1 MSAGFY
7 FYLALRKF
15 NCLWM
20 LALLLSVTSLVLV
33 FAYVQVRPAEA
44 QSLEDLYAEHGKV
57 LEELRGLKNI
67 VDNPDRYSAKQVTY
81 ANEQRLQLISRRDNL
96 RAAIKEMGGSVPTE
110 EVTPGTARATLEG
123 QTAEVVVRL
132 EPASSLNPRPAHRI
146 DEEENKLNDLIGE
159 LERRLFDHLVE
170 ERENWDLKS
179 ATQWGAR
186 REELAQQLVDAEEA
200 FAVDVARPITA
211 EEARGLIEARDLLT
225 RAAKTRGLAAE
236 ARQRFEEAAR
246 ILEQWQQTNAAVSK
260 AGGFGGIGST
270 ALAAGEH
277 RAWYDAF
284 TARAKEWRLSRE
296 VNALVGQA
304 YQLQEKVRRSQV
316 DRGIRGINERLRR
329 DGIDGEF
336 RIHQVESL
344 TGTGVDSSEIR
355 ALLGAEGERVLL
367 QQAACRR
374 RAVRDV
380 GH

>member
-1 MSAGFY
+1 M
-7 FYLALRKF
+7 
-15 NCLWM
+15 
-20 LALLLSVTSLVLV
+20 
-33 FAYVQVRPAEA
+33 
-44 QSLEDLYAEHGKV
+44 
-57 LEELRGLKNI
+57 
-67 VDNPDRYSAKQVTY
+67 
-81 ANEQRLQLISRRDNL
+81 
-96 RAAIKEMGGSVPTE
+96 MG
-110 EVTPGTARATLEG
+110 
-123 QTAEVVVRL
+123 
-132 EPASSLNPRPAHRI
+132 
-146 DEEENKLNDLIGE
+146 
-159 LERRLFDHLVE
+159 
-170 ERENWDLKS
+170 
-179 ATQWGAR
+179 
-186 REELAQQLVDAEEA
+186 
-200 FAVDVARPITA
+200 
-211 EEARGLIEARDLLT
+211 ARDLLR
-225 RAAKTRGLAAE
+225 RAAKTGGLAAE